1 MPKIKKEWRLPK
13 PIDHGDHF
21 EWKPV
26 VRSGRIMP
34 FGYKEDPT
42 DPDVLLPIPEEL
54 ELLEQAK
61 KHLKKYSY
69 RAVAAWLSEQSGRA
83 ISHVGLYKRIKLE
96 YKRKTEAANQRYF
109 AEKYKAALEK
119 AERLE
124 AKIGG
129 TSTRTNVSVDD
140 SKSEGSGPSDPT
152 ED

>member
-1 MPKIKKEWRLPK
+1 MTRITKEWKLPK

-26 VRSGRIMP
+26 VRVGRHVP
-34 FGYKEDPT
+34 FGYKEDPS
-42 DPDVLLPIPEEL
+42 DKDILLPVPEEL

-61 KHLKKYSY
+61 VHLKRYSY
-69 RAVAAWLSEQSGRA
+69 RAVAAWLTEQSGRV
-83 ISHVGLYKRIKLE
+83 ISHVGLFKRIKLE

-109 AEKYKAALEK
+109 AERYKKALEK

-124 AKIGG
+124 ARIGG
-129 TSTRTNVSVDD
+129 TSSRASGAD
-140 SKSEGSGPSDPT
+140 SPSPSDPR

>member
-1 MPKIKKEWRLPK
+1 MAKIKKEWKLPK
-13 PIDHGDHF
+13 PIDHGDHY

-26 VRSGRIMP
+26 VRAGRIMP
-34 FGYKEDPT
+34 FGYKEDPN

-69 RAVAAWLSEQSGRA
+69 RAVAAWLSEQSGRP

-129 TSTRTNVSVDD
+129 VSTRTPSADGSTD
-140 SKSEGSGPSDPT
+140 SSSGSNST

>member
-1 MPKIKKEWRLPK
+1 MAKIKKEWKLPK

-26 VRSGRIMP
+26 VRAGRIMP
-34 FGYKEDPT
+34 FGYKEDPN

-69 RAVAAWLSEQSGRA
+69 RAVAAWLSEQSGRP

-129 TSTRTNVSVDD
+129 VSTRTPSAD
-140 SKSEGSGPSDPT
+140 GSINGSSGSNPT

>member
-1 MPKIKKEWRLPK
+1 MAKIKKEWKLPK
-13 PIDHGDHF
+13 PIDHGDHY

-26 VRSGRIMP
+26 VKVGRTTP
-34 FGYKEDPT
+34 FGYKEDPN
-42 DPDVLLPIPEEL
+42 DENILLPIPEEL

-69 RAVAAWLSEQSGRA
+69 RAVAAWLTEQSGRT
-83 ISHVGLYKRIKLE
+83 ITHVGLYKRIKLE

-124 AKIGG
+124 ARIGG
-129 TSTRTNVSVDD
+129 AATRNSVD
-140 SKSEGSGPSDPT
+140 SASPT
-152 ED
+152 ETGTDQHGEG